1 LPPKLDALAAHTRT
15 RIRKAVC
22 IVSGGLDSVCT
33 AAYLREEGY
42 SVYMLT
48 FAYGQR
54 AIYEIQAAKRF
65 ARILKIE
72 DHRIVD
78 IAFMKEI
85 YGKTSVLTDTEQDLP
100 QHFDYSIVVPLRNA
114 VFITIAS
121 AWAMSIGA
129 ELVAYGAHTGDER
142 YPDCRAGFI
151 KSITN
156 TLNLGESDG
165 IRSGTRQKIT
175 VWSPAVNGIDK
186 SDLLRK
192 GYKLLGDRIF
202 DTWSCYSDGSTEKG
216 KNPIQCGRCESCI
229 NRKIAISN
237 AGVEDKTR
245 YANEPKYNST

>member
-1 LPPKLDALAAHTRT
+1 M
-15 RIRKAVC
+15 
-22 IVSGGLDSVCT
+22 SGGLDSVCT
-33 AAYLREEGY
+33 AAYLRDEGY

-54 AIYEIQAAKRF
+54 ARYEIQAAKRF

-78 IAFMKEI
+78 IGFMKQI
-85 YGKTSVLTDTEQDLP
+85 YGRTNVLTDTNQCLP
-100 QHFDYSIVVPLRNA
+100 GHFDYSIVVPLRNA

-129 ELVAYGAHTGDER
+129 ELVAYGAHTGDEQ
-142 YPDCRAGFI
+142 YPDCRATFVN
-151 KSITN
+151 SMTN

-165 IRSGTRQKIT
+165 IRSGKRQKIA

-186 SDLLRK
+186 SDLLSK
-192 GYKLLGDRIF
+192 GYKLLGNRIF
-202 DTWSCYSDGSTEKG
+202 DTWSCYSNGLREKG
-216 KNPIQCGRCESCI
+216 KNPIHCGRCESCI

-237 AGVEDKTR
+237 SGVEDKTR
-245 YANEPKYNST
+245 YANEPKCNTTKRNIH

>member
-1 LPPKLDALAAHTRT
+1 MLSKYNVLYARGSK
-15 RIRKAVC
+15 RKTAVC
-22 IVSGGLDSVCT
+22 IVSGGLDSICT
-33 AAYLREEGY
+33 AAYLRDVEGY
-42 SVYMLT
+42 KVYMLT

-54 AIYEIQAAKRF
+54 ARYEIQAAKRF
-65 ARILKIE
+65 EGILKVA

-78 IAFMKEI
+78 IGFMKAI
-85 YGKTSVLTDTEQDLP
+85 YGRTNVLTDTKQVLP

-114 VFITIAS
+114 VFITIAG

-129 ELVAYGAHTGDER
+129 GLVAFGAHTGDKR
-142 YPDCRAGFI
+142 YPDCRASFI
-151 KSITN
+151 RSITN

-165 IRSGTRQKIT
+165 IKSGRRQKIS

-186 SDLLRK
+186 SVLLSK

-202 DTWSCYSDGSTEKG
+202 DTWSCYSNGIKEKS

-237 AGVEDKTR
+237 AGLEDKTR
-245 YANEPKYNST
+245 YAKEP